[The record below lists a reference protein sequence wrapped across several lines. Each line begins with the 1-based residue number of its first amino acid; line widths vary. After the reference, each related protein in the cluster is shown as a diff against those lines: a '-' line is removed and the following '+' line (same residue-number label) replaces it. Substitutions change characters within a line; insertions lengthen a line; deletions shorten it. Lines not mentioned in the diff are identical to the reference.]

1 MDIRVLGGL
10 VVRTEDGYLH
20 LGTPKQQLVFA
31 MLALEVG
38 RLVTLDGLVDEL
50 WPEEPPRSAVPN
62 VRTYAANLRRS
73 LEAATAG
80 RVTVAREHGG
90 YRLEAEPS
98 QVDLVR
104 LTAGWHQAR
113 ELAEAGDRLGAA
125 SLLTDVIGAWSE
137 PLLAGLRPGPTLAA
151 RREAVDRERQAAVE
165 LFAELRLG
173 SGGADLALPL
183 LRAHASRHPLRE
195 PAQVLLM
202 RALIRT
208 DDLSEALAVYQAT
221 RDALA
226 EQLGVPPG
234 PELERLHRAALDA
247 RRARRRSGGGRVE
260 AVPNGRSADAGRGPN
275 WLPRVVT
282 DFVGRRELVERMLDD
297 ITTGHETG
305 PVVRVIDGMAGCGK
319 TTLAVHLANRLADR
333 FPGGQLFIDLGGH
346 AEGAP
351 VPPASALVT
360 LLRQVGLPAGRIPG
374 ELPDR
379 IEMWRRELAHRRA
392 VVVLDNAADSAQVEP
407 LLPVTGRAVVLVTS
421 RRRLLALTERPSV
434 SLPVLSEPD
443 ALALLTTL
451 VGKQRVQA
459 DPGGAAE
466 MVRICGGLPLAI
478 RLAGTRLAHR
488 PAWSMS
494 DMARRLAGK
503 PAFLPRLRAEAR
515 TVVEAFAE
523 SYEPLGD
530 SAKRVF
536 RSFGLVAGGHLDTA
550 MVGALTD
557 LSLDETAD
565 LVDELVD
572 RHLVEE
578 IADGRYRLH
587 DLMRQ
592 YAFELSLQADP
603 EPVRRAAAEGLL
615 DHVLHSVVV
624 VSAPMEEKRLVD
636 LQLRLKAPLRPDLL
650 AARLP
655 GDLEWLEEHRL
666 NLNSLVRQAAR
677 EGHEA
682 LAWRLAR
689 AAWRFFYMRSYFD
702 DISATHGE
710 GLVAASRAGDRHA
723 VALMHNYLASAC
735 VRTGAYQEAS
745 AHLHE
750 VVSIRAEL
758 GDVEGTQRARVNL
771 GVVYWLTGRIR
782 EALDINRA
790 AVRASVPDSLPVLPN
805 LGLTLRFLGRYDEA
819 MAVHR
824 LQLFVARV
832 RGDQFHLSNALGHLG
847 GVRYRAGQSAQAE
860 RLLRASL
867 ALQDRTGNGFARA
880 ETLSH
885 LAGTYRQLGR
895 LGDALRHH
903 HAAIETAANS
913 GERHVQAEA
922 RNELAVTLRAVGRQE
937 ESAAM
942 FRQALDIATRIAHP
956 YEQGRALSGLAEHL
970 ADTDP
975 EEARRYRQRALV
987 VFERMGVPEQHEIR
1001 QLLAEVLPH
1010 RA

>member
-10 VVRTEDGYLH
+10 AVRTEDGYVH

-31 MLALEVG
+31 MLAVQVG

-73 LEAATAG
+73 IEAATAG
-80 RVTVAREHGG
+80 LVSVVRAQGG
-90 YRLEAEPS
+90 YRLGAEPS
-98 QVDLVR
+98 RVDLVR
-104 LTAGWHQAR
+104 VGSGWRRAR
-113 ELAEAGDRLGAA
+113 ELAEAGEPAEAA
-125 SLLTDVIGAWSE
+125 ALLTEMIEVWPE
-137 PLLAGLRPGPTLAA
+137 PFLAGLPLGPTLTA
-151 RREAVDRERQAAVE
+151 RREEVARERQAAVE
-165 LFAELRLG
+165 LLAELRLG
-173 SGGADLALPL
+173 SGSADLALPI
-183 LRAHASRHPLRE
+183 LRAHASRYPLRE
-195 PAQVLLM
+195 PAQALLM

-208 DDLSEALAVYQAT
+208 DDLSGALAVYQAA

-234 PELERLHRAALDA
+234 PELERVHRAALDA
-247 RRARRRSGGGRVE
+247 RRMRRRFAGGPLE
-260 AVPNGRSADAGRGPN
+260 AAAGAGNEDVGRGPN
-275 WLPRVVT
+275 WLPRVVP
-282 DFVGRRELVERMLDD
+282 DFVGRREVIERTLGD
-297 ITTGHETG
+297 IAADEAR

-319 TTLAVHLANRLADR
+319 TTLAVHLAHRLAGR

-351 VPPASALVT
+351 VAPASALVT
-360 LLRQVGLPAGRIPG
+360 LLRQLGLPAGRIPG
-374 ELPDR
+374 DLPDR
-379 IEMWRRELAHRRA
+379 IEMWRRELALRRA

-407 LLPVTGRAVVLVTS
+407 LLPVTGHAVVLVTS
-421 RRRLLALTERPSV
+421 RRRLLALTERPPV
-434 SLPVLSEPD
+434 SLPVLPEPE
-443 ALALLTTL
+443 ALALLTSL
-451 VGKQRVQA
+451 VGEQRVGA
-459 DPGGAAE
+459 DPDGAAE

-488 PAWSMS
+488 PAWTMS
-494 DMARRLAGK
+494 DMVRRLAGK
-503 PAFLPRLRAEAR
+503 PAFLPRLQAEAR

-523 SYEPLGD
+523 SYEPLDG
-530 SAKRVF
+530 AARRVF
-536 RSFGLVAGGHLDTA
+536 RSLGLVAAGHFDTA

-557 LSLDETAD
+557 LPLDEAAD
-565 LVDELVD
+565 LIDELVD

-592 YAFELSLQADP
+592 YAYELSLQADP
-603 EPVRRAAAEGLL
+603 EPTRKAAVAGLL
-615 DHVLHSVVV
+615 DHLLHSVVV

-636 LQLRLKAPLRPDLL
+636 RNLRLKAPLRPDLL

-655 GDLEWLEEHRL
+655 GDLEWLEEQRL

-682 LAWRLAR
+682 VAWRLAR

-710 GLVAASRAGDRHA
+710 GLVAARRTGDRHA
-723 VALMHNYLASAC
+723 VALMHNYLASAR
-735 VRTGAYQEAS
+735 VRNGAYQEAS
-745 AHLHE
+745 AHLRE

-758 GDVEGTQRARVNL
+758 GDVEGTDRARVNL
-771 GVVYWLTGRIR
+771 GVVYWLTGRIQDSL
-782 EALDINRA
+782 EVNQA
-790 AVRASVPDSLPVLPN
+790 AVRAGALDTLPVLPN
-805 LGLTLRFLGRYDEA
+805 LGLTLRVLGRHDES

-824 LQLFVARV
+824 LHLFVARV
-832 RGDQFHLSNALGHLG
+832 RGDLFHLSNALGHLG
-847 GVRYRAGQSAQAE
+847 GVRYRLGQNAQAE

-867 ALQDRTGNGFARA
+867 ALRDRTGNGYARA
-880 ETLSH
+880 ETLSD
-885 LAGTYRQLGR
+885 LAGTYRHLGR
-895 LGDALRHH
+895 LDEALRHH
-903 HAAIETAANS
+903 HAAIEAAANA

-922 RNELAVTLRAVGRQE
+922 RNELAMTLRVAGRHE
-937 ESAAM
+937 ESMAM
-942 FRQALDIATRIAHP
+942 FHQALDIATRIAHP

-975 EEARRYRQRALV
+975 EEARRYRRRALAI
-987 VFERMGVPEQHEIR
+987 FERMGVPEQHEIR
-1001 QLLAEVLPH
+1001 RLLAEVSSD
-1010 RA
+1010 RV

>member
-1 MDIRVLGGL
+1 MNIRVLGGL
-10 VVRTEDGYLH
+10 AVRTEDGHLQ

-31 MLALEVG
+31 MLAVQAG
-38 RLVTLDGLVDEL
+38 RLVTLEALVDEL

-80 RVTVAREHGG
+80 KMTVVREPGG
-90 YRLEAEPS
+90 YRLRVEAGLI
-98 QVDLVR
+98 DLAL
-104 LTAGWHQAR
+104 LTTRWHRAH
-113 ELAEAGDRLGAA
+113 ELAEAGDPARAA
-125 SLLTDVIGAWSE
+125 ALLADVVEAW
-137 PLLAGLRPGPTLAA
+137 PDALLAGLPLGPHLIA
-151 RREAVDRERQAAVE
+151 RREAVERDRQLAVE
-165 LFAELRLG
+165 LLGELRLRTDR
-173 SGGADLALPL
+173 ADLALPL
-183 LRAHASRHPLRE
+183 LRAHASRYPLRE

-208 DDLSEALAVYQAT
+208 GDLSGALAVYQAA

-226 EQLGVPPG
+226 EQFGVPPG
-234 PELERLHRAALDA
+234 PELDRLRRAALDA
-247 RRARRRSGGGRVE
+247 RRTRRRTGGNGVE
-260 AVPNGRSADAGRGPN
+260 AVPNRRNADAGRAAN

-282 DFVGRRELVERMLDD
+282 DFVGRREIVDRMLDE
-297 ITTGHETG
+297 ITAGDEAG

-346 AEGAP
+346 AEEAP
-351 VPPASALVT
+351 VQPASALVT
-360 LLRQVGLPAGRIPG
+360 LLRQLGLPASRIPG

-379 IEMWRRELAHRRA
+379 IEMWRREVALRRA

-407 LLPVTGRAVVLVTS
+407 LLPAAGPVVVLVTS
-421 RRRLLALTERPSV
+421 RRRLLALIERPPV
-434 SLPVLSEPD
+434 SLSVLSQPD

-451 VGKQRVQA
+451 VGARRVEA
-459 DPGGAAE
+459 DPEGASE
-466 MVRICGGLPLAI
+466 MVRLCGGLPLAI

-488 PAWSMS
+488 PAWSIS
-494 DMARRLAGK
+494 DMVRRLAGK
-503 PAFLPRLRAEAR
+503 PTFLPRLQAEAR
-515 TVVEAFAE
+515 TVVDAFAE

-530 SAKRVF
+530 VAKRVF
-536 RSFGLVAGGHLDTA
+536 RSFGLVAAGHFDTA
-550 MVGALTD
+550 MVGAITD
-557 LSLDETAD
+557 LPLDKAAD
-565 LVDELVD
+565 LIDELVD

-592 YAFELSLQADP
+592 YAYELSLQADA
-603 EPVRRAAAEGLL
+603 EPTRKAAVEALL
-615 DHVLHSVVV
+615 DHLLHSVVV
-624 VSAPMEEKRLVD
+624 ASAPMEEKRLVD
-636 LQLRLKAPLRPDLL
+636 LHLRLRAPLRPDLL
-650 AARLP
+650 TARLS
-655 GDLEWLEEHRL
+655 GDLEWLEEQRL
-666 NLNSLVRQAAR
+666 NLATLVRQAAR
-677 EGHEA
+677 DGHEA

-702 DISATHGE
+702 DISATYGE
-710 GLVAASRAGDRHA
+710 GLIAARRAGDRHA

-735 VRTGAYQEAS
+735 VRTAAYQEAS
-745 AHLHE
+745 AHLNE

-758 GDVEGTQRARVNL
+758 GDVEGTDRARVNL

-782 EALDINRA
+782 ESLEINQA
-790 AVRASVPDSLPVLPN
+790 AVRANAVDSLPVLPN
-805 LGLTLRFLGRYDEA
+805 LGLTLRFLGRYDES

-824 LQLFVARV
+824 LHLFVARV
-832 RGDQFHLSNALGHLG
+832 KRDRFHMSNALGHLG
-847 GVRYRAGQSAQAE
+847 GVRYRLGQNAQAE

-867 ALQDRTGNGFARA
+867 ALRDRTGNGFARA
-880 ETLSH
+880 EILSD

-895 LGDALRHH
+895 HDEALRHH
-903 HAAIETAANS
+903 DAAIEAAANS

-956 YEQGRALSGLAEHL
+956 YEQARALSGLAEHL
-970 ADTDP
+970 ADTEP
-975 EEARRYRQRALV
+975 EEARRYRQRALAI
-987 VFERMGVPEQHEIR
+987 FERMEVPEQYEIR
-1001 QLLAEVLPH
+1001 RLLVEAVSDP
-1010 RA
+1010 A